1 MTGRE
6 GLTYFSRFD
15 AESVYEDRGWL
26 IGRGPVGGKAKG
38 LAFAFFALQG
48 TPLEDQVSLPPA
60 TIVASTEIFSEF
72 IHDNAMEW
80 VYSEPDISKIELAFA
95 KGRMRESVTKDLYR
109 ALEILGER
117 PLAIRSSSLL
127 EDSVQ
132 LSFAGKYDTC
142 FSANVGSPERKA
154 RELEDGIR
162 SVWASLF
169 NLAPRAYRSKHGYR
183 DEDEAM
189 AVVIQP
195 IMGKAH
201 GHLYYPELAG
211 AAFSKVYRRPTPRV
225 RKEDG
230 LMRLCFGLGTRT
242 VDRAKARVF
251 YLTNPNLRPEGNQP
265 GEIASA
271 SQVEFDYIDRNFGAF
286 MTGSLRQFLP
296 YILKQHKSVHSF
308 VEIYTDNL
316 LYWAGSPLKRFS
328 KPVFSFSALPTRQP
342 HLFQVM
348 RSLLAHL
355 ENAMGLPVDIEFTYD
370 TENRELSLIQM
381 RPLAAYEE
389 MAQVIIP
396 EVPADRLLLRGNR
409 MVSNGVLEHTNH
421 LVYVDPDLYGT
432 DATFYEV
439 AREVGRANAKL
450 AGTKYILVG
459 PGRWG
464 STNPD
469 LGVPVKYNEICHCG
483 CMVEVGIRESNFTPE
498 LSYGTHFFLDLDVD
512 GILYLPVFAGE
523 SGNTYNKEWFD
534 NTPFEQ
540 GHHPAVRV
548 YQGDFAVYMDGDSE
562 IGEVSLL

>member
-1 MTGRE
+1 MPERE
-6 GLTYFSRFD
+6 YLSYFSRFD
-15 AESVYEDRGWL
+15 AESVYAERGWL
-26 IGRGPVGGKAKG
+26 IGKGPVGGKAKG
-38 LAFAFFALQG
+38 LAFAYFALKDS
-48 TPLEDQVSLPPA
+48 PLQEAVSLPPS
-60 TIVASTEIFSEF
+60 TLVVSTEIFRDF
-72 IHDNAMEW
+72 IQDNRMEW
-80 VYSEPDISKIELAFA
+80 VYSEPDTDRIDLAFS
-95 KGRMRESVTKDLYR
+95 KGRLRESFLADLAR
-109 ALEILGER
+109 SMETLGDR

-127 EDSVQ
+127 EDSVR

-142 FSANVGSPERKA
+142 FSANTGTPERRL
-154 RELEDGIR
+154 RELQDGIR
-162 SVWASLF
+162 AVWASLF
-169 NLAPRAYRSKHGYR
+169 NPAPRAYRNKHGFR

-189 AVVIQP
+189 AVLVQP

-230 LMRLCFGLGTRT
+230 LMRICFGLGTRT

-265 GEIASA
+265 GEIAMA
-271 SQVEFDYIDRNFGAF
+271 SQVDFDYIDRNFGSF

-328 KPVFSFSALPTRQP
+328 KPIFSFSALPTRHP
-342 HLFQVM
+342 YLFQLM
-348 RSLLAHL
+348 RTLLAHL
-355 ENAMGLPVDIEFTYD
+355 EKSTGFPVDIEFTYE
-370 TENRELSLIQM
+370 TETRELSLIQM
-381 RPLAAYEE
+381 RPLAAYSE
-389 MAQVIIP
+389 MAKVEIP
-396 EVPADRLLLRGNR
+396 EVSEDRLLLRGNR
-409 MVSNGVLEHTNH
+409 MVSNGILEKAEH

-439 AREVGRANAKL
+439 ARAVGNANASL
-450 AGTKYILVG
+450 AGTRYVLVG

-483 CMVEVGIRESNFTPE
+483 CLVEVGIRESNFTPE

-523 SGNTYNKEWFD
+523 SGNVFNKEWFD
-534 NTPFEQ
+534 NSPYEK
-540 GHHPAVRV
+540 GHHPAVRI
-548 YQGDFAVYMDGDSE
+548 YHGNFAVYMDGDSE
-562 IGEVSLL
+562 IGQVVLV

>member
-1 MTGRE
+1 MVGAE
-6 GLTYFSRFD
+6 SLSYFSRFD
-15 AESVYEDRGWL
+15 AESVYAEKGWL
-26 IGRGPVGGKAKG
+26 IGKGPVGGKAKG
-38 LAFAFFALQG
+38 LAFAFYALQG
-48 TPLEDQVSLPPA
+48 SPLENAVSLPPS
-60 TIVASTEIFSEF
+60 TIVVGTEIFRDF
-72 IHDNAMEW
+72 VQDNKLDW
-80 VYSEPDISKIELAFA
+80 VCSEPDIARIEVAFA
-95 KGRMRESVTKDLYR
+95 TGSLRESFRADLSR
-109 ALEILGER
+109 ALEAIGDR

-127 EDSVQ
+127 EDSVR

-142 FSANVGSPERKA
+142 FSANVGTLEYRA
-154 RELEDGIR
+154 RELEYGIR
-162 SVWASLF
+162 SVWASLY
-169 NLAPRAYRSKHGYR
+169 NPAPRAYRNKHGYT

-189 AVVIQP
+189 AIVVQP
-195 IMGKAH
+195 IMGHAH

-230 LMRLCFGLGTRT
+230 VMRLCFGLGTRT

-265 GEIASA
+265 GEIAAA
-271 SQVEFDYIDRNFGAF
+271 SQVEFDYIDRNFGSF

-308 VEIYTDNL
+308 VE
-316 LYWAGSPLKRFS
+316 
-328 KPVFSFSALPTRQP
+328 VLPTRHP
-342 HLFQVM
+342 HLFQTM

-355 ENAMGLPVDIEFTYD
+355 EDKMDFPVDIEFTYE
-370 TENRELSLIQM
+370 TEGKELSLIQM
-381 RPLAAYEE
+381 RPLAAYAE
-389 MAQVIIP
+389 MAKVTVP
-396 EVPADRLLLRGNR
+396 EVPEERLLLRGNR
-409 MVSNGVLEHTNH
+409 MVSNGILEKTSH
-421 LVYVDPDLYGT
+421 LVYVDPDLYGS
-432 DATFYEV
+432 DATFFEV

-512 GILYLPVFAGE
+512 GTLYLPVFAGE
-523 SGNTYNKEWFD
+523 SGNTYNKQWFD
-534 NTPFEQ
+534 NTPYERGQ
-540 GHHPAVRV
+540 HPAVRV
-548 YQGDFAVYMDGDSE
+548 YQGEFSVFMDGDSE
-562 IGEVSLL
+562 IGQVVLG

>member
-6 GLTYFSRFD
+6 KLTYFSRFD
-15 AESVYEDRGWL
+15 AESIYAERGWL
-26 IGRGPVGGKAKG
+26 LGGGPVGGKAKG
-38 LAFAFFALQG
+38 LAFAFYALQD
-48 TPLEDQVSLPPA
+48 TPLQEAVSLPPA
-60 TIVASTEIFSEF
+60 TFVVGAEIFQDF
-72 IHDNAMEW
+72 IHDNGLKW
-80 VYSEPDISKIELAFA
+80 VFLEPDNTRIELAFS
-95 KGRMRESVTKDLYR
+95 KGILRDSFRRDLQK
-109 ALEILGER
+109 ALELLGER

-142 FSANVGSPERKA
+142 FSANIGGLDRRA
-154 RELEDGIR
+154 LELEDGIR

-169 NLAPRAYRSKHGYR
+169 NPAPRAYRKKHGYR

-189 AVVIQP
+189 AVLIQP
-195 IMGKAH
+195 IMGKPH

-265 GEIASA
+265 GEIAQA
-271 SQVEFDYIDRNFGAF
+271 SQVEFDYIDRNFGSF
-286 MTGSLRQFLP
+286 MTADLKQFLP
-296 YILKQHKSVHSF
+296 YILKHHKSVHSF

-316 LYWAGSPLKRFS
+316 LYWAGSSLKRFS
-328 KPVFSFSALPTRQP
+328 RPIFSFSALPVRHP
-342 HLFQVM
+342 YLFEIM
-348 RSLLAHL
+348 RSLLTHL
-355 ENAMGLPVDIEFTYD
+355 ETTLEIPVDLEFTYD
-370 TENRELSLIQM
+370 TESRELSLVQM
-381 RPLAAYEE
+381 RPLAAYAE
-389 MAQVIIP
+389 MAQVTVP
-396 EVPADRLLLRGNR
+396 EVADEKLLLRGNR
-409 MVSNGVLEHTNH
+409 MVSNGVLEEAEH

-439 AREVGRANAKL
+439 AREVGRVNNL
-450 AGTKYILVG
+450 LSGTKYILVG

-483 CMVEVGIRESNFTPE
+483 CLVEVGIKESNFTPE

-512 GILYLPVFAGE
+512 GVLYLPVFAGE
-523 SGNTYNKEWFD
+523 SGNTYNKAWFD
-534 NTPFEQ
+534 TTPYDK

-548 YQGDFAVYMDGDSE
+548 YHGKFSVYMDGDSE
-562 IGEVSLL
+562 IGQVCLS

>member
-6 GLTYFSRFD
+6 NLSYFSRFD
-15 AESVYEDRGWL
+15 AESIYASRGWL
-26 IGRGPVGGKAKG
+26 IGKGPVGGKAKG
-38 LAFAFFALQG
+38 LAFAFDALQG
-48 TPLEDQVSLPPA
+48 SPLQETVSLPPS
-60 TIVASTEIFSEF
+60 TIVVGTEIFRDF
-72 IHDNAMEW
+72 IHGNAMEW
-80 VYSEPDISKIELAFA
+80 VYSEPDIKRIELGFSR
-95 KGRMRESVTKDLYR
+95 GTLRESFRADLR
-109 ALEILGER
+109 KALESLGDR

-127 EDSVQ
+127 EDSVR

-142 FSANVGSPERKA
+142 FSANVGTPESRA

-169 NLAPRAYRSKHGYR
+169 NPAPRAYRNKHGYR

-189 AVVIQP
+189 AVLVQP
-195 IMGKAH
+195 IMGHAH

-230 LMRLCFGLGTRT
+230 VMRLCFGLGTRT

-271 SQVEFDYIDRNFGAF
+271 SQVDFDYIDRNFGSF

-328 KPVFSFSALPTRQP
+328 KPVFSFSALPTRHP
-342 HLFQVM
+342 YLFQVM
-348 RSLLAHL
+348 RSLLTHL
-355 ENAMGLPVDIEFTYD
+355 ENCLGLPVDIEFTYD
-370 TENRELSLIQM
+370 TESRELSLIQM

-389 MAQVIIP
+389 MAQVTIP
-396 EVPADRLLLRGNR
+396 EVAEDRLLLRGNR
-409 MVSNGVLEHTNH
+409 MVSNGILERTQH
-421 LVYVDPDLYGT
+421 LVYVDPDIYGS
-432 DATFYEV
+432 DSTFFEV
-439 AREVGRANAKL
+439 AREVGRANAQL
-450 AGTKYILVG
+450 AGTRYILVG

-534 NTPFEQ
+534 KTPYDR

-548 YQGDFAVYMDGDSE
+548 YHGDFAVYMDGDSE
-562 IGEVSLL
+562 IGQVMLI

>member
-6 GLTYFSRFD
+6 NLSYFSRFD
-15 AESVYEDRGWL
+15 AESIYARRGWL
-26 IGRGPVGGKAKG
+26 IGKGPVGGKAKG
-38 LAFAFFALQG
+38 LAFAFDALQG
-48 TPLEDQVSLPPA
+48 SPLQEKVALPPS
-60 TIVASTEIFSEF
+60 TIVVGTEIFRDF
-72 IHDNAMEW
+72 IQDNAMEW
-80 VYSEPDISKIELAFA
+80 VYSEPDIEQIKLGFSRGTL
-95 KGRMRESVTKDLYR
+95 RESFRADLRR
-109 ALEILGER
+109 AMETFGDR

-142 FSANVGSPERKA
+142 FSANVGTPESRVH
-154 RELEDGIR
+154 ELEDGIR
-162 SVWASLF
+162 SIWASLF
-169 NLAPRAYRSKHGYR
+169 NPAPRAYRNKHGYR

-189 AVVIQP
+189 AVLVQP
-195 IMGKAH
+195 IMGHAH

-225 RKEDG
+225 HKEDG
-230 LMRLCFGLGTRT
+230 VMRLCFGLGTRT

-271 SQVEFDYIDRNFGAF
+271 SQVDFDYIDRNFGSF

-296 YILKQHKSVHSF
+296 YILKQHKAVHSF

-328 KPVFSFSALPTRQP
+328 KPVFSFSALPTRHP
-342 HLFQVM
+342 YLFQVM

-355 ENAMGLPVDIEFTYD
+355 ESSLGLPVDIEFTYD
-370 TENRELSLIQM
+370 TESRELSLIQM

-389 MAQVIIP
+389 MAQVKIP
-396 EVPADRLLLRGNR
+396 DVPENQLLLRGNR
-409 MVSNGVLEHTNH
+409 MVSNGILERAQH
-421 LVYVDPDLYGT
+421 LVYVDPDIYGS
-432 DATFYEV
+432 DSTFYEV
-439 AREVGRANAKL
+439 AREVGRANAQL
-450 AGTKYILVG
+450 SGTRYILVG

-523 SGNTYNKEWFD
+523 SGNIYNKEWFD
-534 NTPFEQ
+534 KTPYDK

-548 YQGDFAVYMDGDSE
+548 YHGDFAVYMDGDSE
-562 IGEVSLL
+562 VGQVMLL

>member
-1 MTGRE
+1 MPGRE
-6 GLTYFSRFD
+6 NLSYFSRFD
-15 AESVYEDRGWL
+15 AESVYAERGWL
-26 IGRGPVGGKAKG
+26 IGKGPVGGKAKG

-48 TPLEDQVSLPPA
+48 SPLQGSVSLPPS
-60 TIVASTEIFSEF
+60 TIVVSTEIFRDF
-72 IHDNAMEW
+72 IQDNQMEW
-80 VYSEPDISKIELAFA
+80 VYSEPDIDRIVLAFSR
-95 KGRMRESVTKDLYR
+95 GRLRESFRADLAR
-109 ALEILGER
+109 ALENLGDR

-132 LSFAGKYDTC
+132 LSFAGKYETC
-142 FSANVGSPERKA
+142 FSANTGSPER
-154 RELEDGIR
+154 RRHELEDGIR

-169 NLAPRAYRSKHGYR
+169 NPAPRAYRKKHGFR

-189 AVVIQP
+189 AVLVQP
-195 IMGKAH
+195 LMGKSH

-230 LMRLCFGLGTRT
+230 LMRICFGLGTRT

-265 GEIASA
+265 GEIAMA
-271 SQVEFDYIDRNFGAF
+271 SQVEFDYIDRNFGSF

-328 KPVFSFSALPTRQP
+328 KPIFSFSALPTRHP
-342 HLFQVM
+342 YLFQLM
-348 RSLLAHL
+348 RSLLGHL
-355 ENAMGLPVDIEFTYD
+355 EQAMGIPVDIEFTYE

-381 RPLAAYEE
+381 RPLASYSE
-389 MAQVIIP
+389 MAKVDVP
-396 EVPADRLLLRGNR
+396 EVPEDRLLLRGNR
-409 MVSNGVLEHTNH
+409 MVSNGVLEKAEH
-421 LVYVDPDLYGT
+421 LLYVDPDLYGT

-439 AREVGRANAKL
+439 ARAVGHANAAL

-483 CMVEVGIRESNFTPE
+483 CLVEVGIRESNFTPE

-523 SGNTYNKEWFD
+523 SGNVYNKEWFD
-534 NTPFEQ
+534 RTPYET
-540 GHHPAVRV
+540 GTHPAVRI
-548 YQGDFAVYMDGDSE
+548 YHGNFAVYMDGESE
-562 IGEVSLL
+562 IGQVILL

>member
-201 GHLYYPELAG
+201 GHLFCPELAG

-459 PGRWG
+459 PGRW
-464 STNPD
+464 
-469 LGVPVKYNEICHCG
+469 
-483 CMVEVGIRESNFTPE
+483 
-498 LSYGTHFFLDLDVD
+498 
-512 GILYLPVFAGE
+512 
-523 SGNTYNKEWFD
+523 
-534 NTPFEQ
+534 
-540 GHHPAVRV
+540 
-548 YQGDFAVYMDGDSE
+548 
-562 IGEVSLL
+562 

>member
-1 MTGRE
+1 MPGRE
-6 GLTYFSRFD
+6 SLSYFSRFD
-15 AESVYEDRGWL
+15 AESVYAERGWL
-26 IGRGPVGGKAKG
+26 IGKGPVGGKAKG
-38 LAFAFFALQG
+38 LAFAFFALKG
-48 TPLEDQVSLPPA
+48 SPLEEAVSLPPA
-60 TIVASTEIFSEF
+60 TIVISTEIFRDF
-72 IHDNAMEW
+72 IQDNRMEW
-80 VYSEPDISKIELAFA
+80 VYSEPDIARINLAFA
-95 KGRMRESVTKDLYR
+95 KGRLRESFRADLAR
-109 ALEILGER
+109 AMETLGDR
-117 PLAIRSSSLL
+117 PLAVRSSSLL

-132 LSFAGKYDTC
+132 LSFAGKYETC
-142 FSANVGSPERKA
+142 FSANTGSQERRY

-162 SVWASLF
+162 SVWASIF
-169 NLAPRAYRSKHGYR
+169 NPAPRAYRKKHGFR

-189 AVVIQP
+189 AVLVQP
-195 IMGKAH
+195 LMGKAH

-230 LMRLCFGLGTRT
+230 LMRICFGLGTRT

-265 GEIASA
+265 GEIAMA
-271 SQVEFDYIDRNFGAF
+271 SQVEFDYIDRTFGSF
-286 MTGSLRQFLP
+286 MTGSLSQFLP

-328 KPVFSFSALPTRQP
+328 KPIFSFSALPTRHP
-342 HLFQVM
+342 YLFQLM
-348 RSLLAHL
+348 RRLLGHL
-355 ENAMGLPVDIEFTYD
+355 EQSMGIPVDIEFTYE
-370 TENRELSLIQM
+370 TETRELSLIQM
-381 RPLAAYEE
+381 RPLASYSE
-389 MAQVIIP
+389 MAKVDVP
-396 EVPADRLLLRGNR
+396 EVPEDRLLLRGNR
-409 MVSNGVLEHTNH
+409 MVSNGVLEKTEHI
-421 LVYVDPDLYGT
+421 LYVDPDLYGT

-439 AREVGRANAKL
+439 ARAVGTANSAL

-483 CMVEVGIRESNFTPE
+483 CLVEVGIRESNFTPE

-523 SGNTYNKEWFD
+523 SGNVFNKAWFD
-534 NTPFEQ
+534 HSPYEK
-540 GHHPAVRV
+540 GAHPAVRI
-548 YQGDFAVYMDGDSE
+548 YHGNFAVYMDGDSE
-562 IGEVSLL
+562 IGQVILL

>member
-1 MTGRE
+1 MPERE
-6 GLTYFSRFD
+6 YLSYFSRFD
-15 AESVYEDRGWL
+15 AESVYAERGWL
-26 IGRGPVGGKAKG
+26 IGKGPVGGKAKG
-38 LAFAFFALQG
+38 LAFAYFALKDS
-48 TPLEDQVSLPPA
+48 PLQEAVSLPPS
-60 TIVASTEIFSEF
+60 TLVVSTEIFRDF
-72 IHDNAMEW
+72 IQDNRMEW
-80 VYSEPDISKIELAFA
+80 VYSEPSTDRIVLAFS
-95 KGRMRESVTKDLYR
+95 KGRLRESFLADLAR
-109 ALEILGER
+109 SMETLGDR

-127 EDSVQ
+127 EDSVR

-142 FSANVGSPERKA
+142 FSANTGTAERRL
-154 RELEDGIR
+154 RELQDGIR
-162 SVWASLF
+162 AVWASLF
-169 NLAPRAYRSKHGYR
+169 NPAPRAYRNKHGFR

-189 AVVIQP
+189 AVLVQP

-230 LMRLCFGLGTRT
+230 LMRICFGLGTRT

-265 GEIASA
+265 GEIAMA
-271 SQVEFDYIDRNFGAF
+271 SQVEFDYIDRNFGSF

-328 KPVFSFSALPTRQP
+328 KPIFSFSALPTRHP
-342 HLFQVM
+342 YLFQLM
-348 RSLLAHL
+348 RTLLAHL
-355 ENAMGLPVDIEFTYD
+355 ETMTGFPVDIEFTYE
-370 TENRELSLIQM
+370 TETRELSLIQM
-381 RPLAAYEE
+381 RPLATYSE
-389 MAQVIIP
+389 MAKVEIP
-396 EVPADRLLLRGNR
+396 EVPEDRLLLRGNR
-409 MVSNGVLEHTNH
+409 MVSNGILEKAEH

-439 AREVGRANAKL
+439 ARAVGNANASL
-450 AGTKYILVG
+450 AGTRYILVG

-483 CMVEVGIRESNFTPE
+483 CLVEVGIRESNFTPE

-523 SGNTYNKEWFD
+523 SGNVFNKEWFD
-534 NTPFEQ
+534 NSPYEK
-540 GHHPAVRV
+540 GHHPAVRI
-548 YQGDFAVYMDGDSE
+548 YHGNFAVYMDGDSE
-562 IGEVSLL
+562 IGQVLLL

>member
-1 MTGRE
+1 MPGRE
-6 GLTYFSRFD
+6 NLSYFSRFD
-15 AESVYEDRGWL
+15 AESVYAERGWL
-26 IGRGPVGGKAKG
+26 IGKGPVGGKAKG
-38 LAFAFFALQG
+38 LAFAFFALKDS
-48 TPLEDQVSLPPA
+48 PLEEAVNLPPA
-60 TIVASTEIFSEF
+60 TLVVSTEIFLDF
-72 IHDNAMEW
+72 IRDNRMEW
-80 VYSEPDISKIELAFA
+80 VYSEPDINRINLAFSR
-95 KGRMRESVTKDLYR
+95 GRLRESFRADLAR
-109 ALEILGER
+109 AMETLGDR

-142 FSANVGSPERKA
+142 FSANTGSQERRN

-162 SVWASLF
+162 SVWASVF
-169 NLAPRAYRSKHGYR
+169 NPAPRAYRMKHGFR

-189 AVVIQP
+189 AVLVQP
-195 IMGKAH
+195 LMGKPH

-230 LMRLCFGLGTRT
+230 LMRICFGLGTRT

-265 GEIASA
+265 GEIAMA
-271 SQVEFDYIDRNFGAF
+271 SQVEFDYIDRNFGSF

-328 KPVFSFSALPTRQP
+328 KPIFSFSALPTRHP
-342 HLFQVM
+342 YLFQLM
-348 RSLLAHL
+348 RSLLGHL
-355 ENAMGLPVDIEFTYD
+355 EQSMGIPVDIEFTYE
-370 TENRELSLIQM
+370 TETRELSLIQM
-381 RPLAAYEE
+381 RPLASYSE
-389 MAQVIIP
+389 MAKVNIP
-396 EVPADRLLLRGNR
+396 EVPEDRLLLRGNR
-409 MVSNGVLEHTNH
+409 MVSNGILEKTES
-421 LVYVDPDLYGT
+421 LLYVDPDLYGT

-439 AREVGRANAKL
+439 ARAVGNANTAL
-450 AGTKYILVG
+450 AGSKYILVG

-483 CMVEVGIRESNFTPE
+483 CLVEVGIRESNFTPE

-523 SGNTYNKEWFD
+523 SGNVFNKDWFD
-534 NTPFEQ
+534 NSPYEKGT
-540 GHHPAVRV
+540 HPAVRI
-548 YQGDFAVYMDGDSE
+548 YHGNFAVYMDGDSE
-562 IGEVSLL
+562 IGQVILL

>member
-1 MTGRE
+1 MEGRE
-6 GLTYFSRFD
+6 ILTYFSRFD
-15 AESVYEDRGWL
+15 AESVYAEKGWL
-26 IGRGPVGGKAKG
+26 IGNGPVGGKAKG
-38 LAFAFFALQG
+38 LAFAFLALQDS
-48 TPLEDQVSLPPA
+48 PLRDTISLPP
-60 TIVASTEIFSEF
+60 STVVVGTELFRDF
-72 IHDNAMEW
+72 IQDNRMEW
-80 VYSEPDISKIELAFA
+80 VYSEPDIERIVLEFSR
-95 KGRMRESVTKDLYR
+95 GRIRESFRNDLAR
-109 ALEILGER
+109 ALETIGDR

-127 EDSVQ
+127 EDSVR

-142 FSANVGSPERKA
+142 FSANTGTPERRV

-162 SVWASLF
+162 AVWASLF
-169 NLAPRAYRSKHGYR
+169 NPAPRAYRNKHGYR

-189 AVVIQP
+189 AVLVQP
-195 IMGKAH
+195 IMGKSH

-225 RKEDG
+225 HKEDG
-230 LMRLCFGLGTRT
+230 VMRLCFGMGTRT

-271 SQVEFDYIDRNFGAF
+271 SQVDFDYIDRNFGSF

-316 LYWAGSPLKRFS
+316 LYWAGSPMKRFS
-328 KPVFSFSALPTRQP
+328 KPIFSFSALPTRHP
-342 HLFQVM
+342 YLFQTM
-348 RSLLAHL
+348 RSLLTLL
-355 ENAMGLPVDIEFTYD
+355 ENSMGLPVDIEFTYE
-370 TENRELSLIQM
+370 TETRDLSLIQM
-381 RPLAAYEE
+381 RPLASYAE
-389 MAQVIIP
+389 MAQVVVP
-396 EVPADRLLLRGNR
+396 EVPEDRLLLRGNR
-409 MVSNGVLEHTNH
+409 MVSNGILERAEH
-421 LVYVDPDLYGT
+421 LVYVDPDIYGT

-439 AREVGRANAKL
+439 ARAVGHVNANM

-483 CMVEVGIRESNFTPE
+483 CLVEVGIRESNFTPE

-523 SGNTYNKEWFD
+523 SGNTYRKTWFD
-534 NTPFEQ
+534 STPYEK
-540 GHHPAVRV
+540 GLHPAVRV
-548 YQGDFAVYMDGDSE
+548 YHGNFAVYMDGDSE
-562 IGEVSLL
+562 IGQVFLL

>member
-271 SQVEFDYIDRNFGAF
+271 SQVECDYIDRNFGAF

>member
-6 GLTYFSRFD
+6 NLSYFSRFD
-15 AESVYEDRGWL
+15 AESIYANRGWL
-26 IGRGPVGGKAKG
+26 IGKGPVGGKAKG
-38 LAFAFFALQG
+38 LAFAFDALQG
-48 TPLEDQVSLPPA
+48 SPLQETVSLPPS
-60 TIVASTEIFSEF
+60 TIVVGTEIFRDF
-72 IHDNAMEW
+72 IQGNSMEW
-80 VYSEPDISKIELAFA
+80 VYSEPDNKRIELGFS
-95 KGRMRESVTKDLYR
+95 KGTLRESFRADLR
-109 ALEILGER
+109 KALESLGDR

-127 EDSVQ
+127 EDSVR

-142 FSANVGSPERKA
+142 FSANVGTPESRA

-169 NLAPRAYRSKHGYR
+169 NPAPRAYRNKHGYR

-189 AVVIQP
+189 AVLVQP
-195 IMGKAH
+195 IMGHAH

-230 LMRLCFGLGTRT
+230 VMRLCFGLGTRT

-271 SQVEFDYIDRNFGAF
+271 SQVDFDYIDRNFGSF

-328 KPVFSFSALPTRQP
+328 KPIFSFSALPTRHP
-342 HLFQVM
+342 YLFQIM
-348 RSLLAHL
+348 RSLLTHL
-355 ENAMGLPVDIEFTYD
+355 ENCLGLPVDIEFTYD
-370 TENRELSLIQM
+370 TESRELSLIQM

-389 MAQVIIP
+389 MAQVTIP
-396 EVPADRLLLRGNR
+396 EVAEDRLLLRGNR
-409 MVSNGVLEHTNH
+409 MVSNGILERAEH
-421 LVYVDPDLYGT
+421 LVYVDPDIYGS
-432 DATFYEV
+432 DSTFFEV
-439 AREVGRANAKL
+439 AREVGRANAQL
-450 AGTKYILVG
+450 AGTRYILVG

-534 NTPFEQ
+534 KTPYDR

-548 YQGDFAVYMDGDSE
+548 YHGDFAVYMDGDSE
-562 IGEVSLL
+562 IGQVMLL

>member
-1 MTGRE
+1 MVGAE
-6 GLTYFSRFD
+6 SLSYFSRFD
-15 AESVYEDRGWL
+15 AESVYAEKGWL
-26 IGRGPVGGKAKG
+26 IGKGPVGGKAKG
-38 LAFAFFALQG
+38 LAFAFYALQG
-48 TPLEDQVSLPPA
+48 SPLEKAVSLPPSS
-60 TIVASTEIFSEF
+60 IVVGTEIFRDF
-72 IHDNAMEW
+72 VQDNKLDW
-80 VYSEPDISKIELAFA
+80 VCSEPDTSRIEVAFA
-95 KGRMRESVTKDLYR
+95 TGSLRESFRADLRR
-109 ALEILGER
+109 ALETIGDR

-127 EDSVQ
+127 EDSVR

-142 FSANVGSPERKA
+142 FSANVGTLESRA
-154 RELEDGIR
+154 RELEYGIR
-162 SVWASLF
+162 SVWSSLY
-169 NLAPRAYRSKHGYR
+169 NPAPRAYRNKHGYT

-189 AVVIQP
+189 AVVVQP

-230 LMRLCFGLGTRT
+230 VMRLCFGLGTRT

-265 GEIASA
+265 GEIAAA
-271 SQVEFDYIDRNFGAF
+271 SQVEFDYIDRNFGSF

-308 VEIYTDNL
+308 IEVYTDNL

-328 KPVFSFSALPTRQP
+328 KPIFSFSALPTRHP
-342 HLFQVM
+342 HLFQTI

-355 ENAMGLPVDIEFTYD
+355 EDKMDFPVDIEFTYE
-370 TENRELSLIQM
+370 TEAKELSLIQM
-381 RPLAAYEE
+381 RPLAAYAE
-389 MAQVIIP
+389 MAKVTVP
-396 EVPADRLLLRGNR
+396 EVPEERLLLRGNR
-409 MVSNGVLEHTNH
+409 MVSNGILERTSH
-421 LVYVDPDLYGT
+421 LVYVDPDMYGS
-432 DATFYEV
+432 DATFFEV

-512 GILYLPVFAGE
+512 GTLYLPVFAGE
-523 SGNTYNKEWFD
+523 SGNTYNKQWFD
-534 NTPFEQ
+534 NTPYERGQ
-540 GHHPAVRV
+540 HPAVRV
-548 YQGDFAVYMDGDSE
+548 YQGEFSVFMDGDSE
-562 IGEVSLL
+562 IGQVVLG

>member
-1 MTGRE
+1 MVGAE
-6 GLTYFSRFD
+6 SLSYFSRFD
-15 AESVYEDRGWL
+15 AESVYAEKGWL
-26 IGRGPVGGKAKG
+26 IGKGPVGGKAKG
-38 LAFAFFALQG
+38 LAFAFYALQG
-48 TPLEDQVSLPPA
+48 SPLENAVSLPPS
-60 TIVASTEIFSEF
+60 TIVVGTEIFRDF
-72 IHDNAMEW
+72 VQDNKLDW
-80 VYSEPDISKIELAFA
+80 VCSEPDIARIEVAFA
-95 KGRMRESVTKDLYR
+95 TGSLRESFRADLRR
-109 ALEILGER
+109 ALEKLGDR

-127 EDSVQ
+127 EDSVR

-142 FSANVGSPERKA
+142 FSANVGTLEYRA
-154 RELEDGIR
+154 RELEYGIR
-162 SVWASLF
+162 SVWASLY
-169 NLAPRAYRSKHGYR
+169 NPAPRAYRNKHGYT

-189 AVVIQP
+189 AIVVQP
-195 IMGKAH
+195 IMGHAH

-230 LMRLCFGLGTRT
+230 VMRLCFGLGTRT

-265 GEIASA
+265 GEIAAA
-271 SQVEFDYIDRNFGAF
+271 SQVEFDYIDRNFGSF

-308 VEIYTDNL
+308 VEVYTDNL

-328 KPVFSFSALPTRQP
+328 KPVFSFSALPTRHP
-342 HLFQVM
+342 HLFQTM

-355 ENAMGLPVDIEFTYD
+355 EDKMDFPVDIEFTYE
-370 TENRELSLIQM
+370 TEGKELSLIQM
-381 RPLAAYEE
+381 RPLAAYAE
-389 MAQVIIP
+389 MAKVTVP
-396 EVPADRLLLRGNR
+396 EVPEERLLLRGNR
-409 MVSNGVLEHTNH
+409 MVSNGILERTSH
-421 LVYVDPDLYGT
+421 LVYVDPDLYGS
-432 DATFYEV
+432 DATFFEV

-512 GILYLPVFAGE
+512 GTLYLPVFAGE
-523 SGNTYNKEWFD
+523 SGNTYNKQWFD
-534 NTPFEQ
+534 NTPYERGQ
-540 GHHPAVRV
+540 HPAVRV
-548 YQGDFAVYMDGDSE
+548 YQGEFSVFMDGDSE
-562 IGEVSLL
+562 IGQVVLG

>member
-6 GLTYFSRFD
+6 SLSYFSRFD
-15 AESVYEDRGWL
+15 AESIYAGRGWL
-26 IGRGPVGGKAKG
+26 IGKGPVGGKAKG
-38 LAFAFFALQG
+38 LAFAFDALQG
-48 TPLEDQVSLPPA
+48 SPLQETVSLPPS
-60 TIVASTEIFSEF
+60 TIVVGTEIFKEF
-72 IHDNAMEW
+72 IQDNAMEW
-80 VYSEPDISKIELAFA
+80 VYSEPDIEKIELGFSR
-95 KGRMRESVTKDLYR
+95 GSLRESFRADLR
-109 ALEILGER
+109 LALETFGDR

-132 LSFAGKYDTC
+132 LSFAGKYNTC
-142 FSANVGSPERKA
+142 FSANVGTPESRA

-169 NLAPRAYRSKHGYR
+169 NPAPRAYRNKHGYR

-189 AVVIQP
+189 AVLVQP
-195 IMGKAH
+195 IMGRAH
-201 GHLYYPELAG
+201 GHLYYPEIAG

-225 RKEDG
+225 HKEDG
-230 LMRLCFGLGTRT
+230 VMRLCFGLGTRT

-271 SQVEFDYIDRNFGAF
+271 SQVDFDYIDRSFGSF
-286 MTGSLRQFLP
+286 MTGSLGQFLP

-328 KPVFSFSALPTRQP
+328 KPIFSFSALPNRHP
-342 HLFQVM
+342 YLFQVM
-348 RSLLAHL
+348 RSLLSHL
-355 ENAMGLPVDIEFTYD
+355 ETSLGLPVDIEFTYE
-370 TENRELSLIQM
+370 TETRELSLIQM

-389 MAQVIIP
+389 MAQVTIP
-396 EVPADRLLLRGNR
+396 EVPEDRLLLRGNR
-409 MVSNGVLEHTNH
+409 MVSNGILERTEH
-421 LVYVDPDLYGT
+421 LVYVDPDLYGS
-432 DATFYEV
+432 DSTFFEV
-439 AREVGRANAKL
+439 ARDVGRANAQL
-450 AGTKYILVG
+450 EGTRYILVG

-523 SGNTYNKEWFD
+523 SGNTFNKAWFD
-534 NTPFEQ
+534 NTPYEK

-548 YQGDFAVYMDGDSE
+548 YHGNFAVYMDGDSE
-562 IGEVSLL
+562 IGQVMLI

>member
-6 GLTYFSRFD
+6 SLSYFSRFD
-15 AESVYEDRGWL
+15 AESIYARRGWL
-26 IGRGPVGGKAKG
+26 IGKGPVGGKAKG
-38 LAFAFFALQG
+38 LAFAFDALQG
-48 TPLEDQVSLPPA
+48 SPLQETVALPPS
-60 TIVASTEIFSEF
+60 TIVIGTEIFRDF
-72 IHDNAMEW
+72 IQDNGMEW
-80 VYSEPDISKIELAFA
+80 VYSEPDIERIELGFS
-95 KGRMRESVTKDLYR
+95 KGTLRESFRADLRR
-109 ALEILGER
+109 ALESLGDR

-132 LSFAGKYDTC
+132 LSFAGKYNTC
-142 FSANVGSPERKA
+142 FSANVGTPESRA

-169 NLAPRAYRSKHGYR
+169 NPAPRAYRNKHGYR

-189 AVVIQP
+189 AVLVQP
-195 IMGKAH
+195 IMGRAH

-230 LMRLCFGLGTRT
+230 VMRLCFGLGTRT

-271 SQVEFDYIDRNFGAF
+271 SQVDFDYIDRNFGSF

-328 KPVFSFSALPTRQP
+328 KPVFSFSALPTRHP
-342 HLFQVM
+342 YLFQVM

-355 ENAMGLPVDIEFTYD
+355 ESCLGLPVDIEFTYD
-370 TENRELSLIQM
+370 TESRELSLIQM

-389 MAQVIIP
+389 MAQVAIP
-396 EVPADRLLLRGNR
+396 EVPEDRLLLRGNR
-409 MVSNGVLEHTNH
+409 MVSNGILERAQH
-421 LVYVDPDLYGT
+421 LVYVDPDLYGN
-432 DATFYEV
+432 DSTFYEV
-439 AREVGRANAKL
+439 AREVGRANAQL
-450 AGTKYILVG
+450 AGTRYILVG

-534 NTPFEQ
+534 KTPYDK

-548 YQGDFAVYMDGDSE
+548 YHGDFAVYMDGDSE
-562 IGEVSLL
+562 IGQVILL

>member
-1 MTGRE
+1 MTGRQN
-6 GLTYFSRFD
+6 LSYFSRFD
-15 AESVYEDRGWL
+15 AESIYAERGWL
-26 IGRGPVGGKAKG
+26 IGKGPVGGKAKG
-38 LAFAFFALQG
+38 LAFAFYALQDS
-48 TPLEDQVSLPPA
+48 PLQDKVSLPPA
-60 TIVASTEIFSEF
+60 TIVVGTEIFRDF
-72 IHDNAMEW
+72 IRDNAMEW
-80 VYSEPDISKIELAFA
+80 VYSEPDISRIEIAFSR
-95 KGRMRESVTKDLYR
+95 GRLRESFQRDLQK
-109 ALEILGER
+109 ALETIGDR

-142 FSANVGSPERKA
+142 FSANVGAPERRA
-154 RELEDGIR
+154 HELEDGIR

-169 NLAPRAYRSKHGYR
+169 NPAPRAYRNKHGYR

-189 AVVIQP
+189 AVLVQP
-195 IMGKAH
+195 IMGRAH
-201 GHLYYPELAG
+201 GHLYYPEIAG

-230 LMRLCFGLGTRT
+230 VMRLCFGLGTRT

-271 SQVEFDYIDRNFGAF
+271 SQVEFDYIDRNFGSF

-296 YILKQHKSVHSF
+296 YILKQHKSIHSF
-308 VEIYTDNL
+308 IEIYTDNL

-328 KPVFSFSALPTRQP
+328 KPIFSFSALPTRHP
-342 HLFQVM
+342 YLFQVM
-348 RSLLAHL
+348 RSLLTHL
-355 ENAMGLPVDIEFTYD
+355 ENSLEMPVDIEFTYD
-370 TENRELSLIQM
+370 TESRELSLIQM

-389 MAQVIIP
+389 MAQVTVP
-396 EVPADRLLLRGNR
+396 EVPEERLLLRGNR
-409 MVSNGVLEHTNH
+409 MVSNGILERAEH

-432 DATFYEV
+432 DSTFYEV
-439 AREVGRANAKL
+439 AREVGRANSKL

-523 SGNTYNKEWFD
+523 PGNAYNKTWFD
-534 NTPFEQ
+534 NTPYET

-548 YQGDFAVYMDGDSE
+548 YHGNFSVYMDGDSE
-562 IGEVSLL
+562 IGQVVLL